1 MSSKVCDMDCL
12 HCKFSDCINDS
23 DMTLEERSFSKQYET
38 SLKKSLQP
46 QVIPELGMQRYIHNR
61 PDKEAYIK
69 ARNAEYEEK
78 RKGSPERRES
88 KKRQYQR
95 HRGEKLAYQ
104 KSYYEEHKDEILA
117 RQKSAYEQNREEINA
132 KRRAERRAKGIM
144 PKTKMSDEERKEKQR
159 QYRLEHREEINR
171 RKRESYHRRKEQQK
185 NEHSEN

>member
-1 MSSKVCDMDCL
+1 MSDEICDMDCI
-12 HCKFSDCINDS
+12 HCKFSDCINDGA
-23 DMTLEERSFSKQYET
+23 MTLEEREFSKEYET
-38 SLKKSLQP
+38 CLKKSLQP

-61 PDKEAYIK
+61 PDKEAYEK
-69 ARNAEYEEK
+69 ARNAEYEAK
-78 RKGSPERRES
+78 RKGRPDRVSC

-95 HRGEKLAYQ
+95 HREEKIAYQ

-117 RQKSAYEQNREEINA
+117 RQKLVYEQNREEINA
-132 KRRAERRAKGIM
+132 KRRADRRAKGIM

>member
-61 PDKEAYIK
+61 PDKEAYTK

-78 RKGSPERRES
+78 RKGSPERREA
-88 KKRQYQR
+88 KKRQYQI
-95 HRGEKLAYQ
+95 HKGEKLAYQ

-171 RKRESYHRRKEQQK
+171 RKRESYHRRKEQHK